1 MPAMGRKKTGGPHVP
16 AKRFAIRL
24 QKTQGNIQIHSR
36 VKKEQNRCRHD
47 KILQKTMNVTLPH
60 LPKRTKRPRK
70 DGVTM
75 VMDKGLSLR
84 QAEEMVESSGEF
96 IDFVKLGF

>member
-1 MPAMGRKKTGGPHVP
+1 
-16 AKRFAIRL
+16 
-24 QKTQGNIQIHSR
+24 
-36 VKKEQNRCRHD
+36 
-47 KILQKTMNVTLPH
+47 MNVSLTH

-84 QAEEMVESSGEF
+84 QAEDIVGKNEHLQKIKEEGDTFNFLKSLKEIYDKKEF
-96 IDFVKLGF
+96 FIP